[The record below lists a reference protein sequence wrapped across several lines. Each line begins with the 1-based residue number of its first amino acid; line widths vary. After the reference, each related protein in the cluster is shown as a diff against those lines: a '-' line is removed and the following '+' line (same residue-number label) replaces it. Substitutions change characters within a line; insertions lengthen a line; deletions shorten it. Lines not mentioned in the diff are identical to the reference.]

1 VRNGPT
7 SRIHAGGPGGPAR
20 RAPVVLLSP
29 RDIRGRLLRP
39 ANDNRMPLHLKLRRA
54 VLLVL
59 AGAAAVMLFAR
70 MLG

>member
-1 VRNGPT
+1 
-7 SRIHAGGPGGPAR
+7 
-20 RAPVVLLSP
+20 
-29 RDIRGRLLRP
+29 
-39 ANDNRMPLHLKLRRA
+39 MPLHLKLRRA